1 MNLENILITGSSG
14 LVGAPLVT
22 KLLNKSNL
30 IVGIDPVINS
40 ECNENYK
47 HILIPLNSVEDVT
60 NLLEK
65 YDITKIG
72 DVKDEDVEETENTDE
87 TYSPIIKE
95 CLGELVEDVK
105 ASNNLID
112 SPVRLVAGEGGLDF
126 NLERILKAQNPDFE
140 GSKKI
145 LEINTNHD
153 LIKKLPALPS
163 ETQKS
168 LCRVLFE
175 QARILDGE
183 MPSDSMQFSKDLIT
197 ISLKLA

>member
-1 MNLENILITGSSG
+1 M
-14 LVGAPLVT
+14 
-22 KLLNKSNL
+22 
-30 IVGIDPVINS
+30 
-40 ECNENYK
+40 
-47 HILIPLNSVEDVT
+47 
-60 NLLEK
+60 
-65 YDITKIG
+65 
-72 DVKDEDVEETENTDE
+72 
-87 TYSPIIKE
+87 
-95 CLGELVEDVK
+95 VEDVK

-197 ISLKLA
+197 IGLKLK